1 MIDVN
6 KLINN
11 RKNNAWITIGHN
23 RGTTRRTL
31 IKKRTNRFRF
41 YDPQKL
47 WHDDLI
53 IHVDLI
59 EPKIED
65 IVLDT
70 LIIECKDN
78 EWYS

>member
-1 MIDVN
+1 MRIN
-6 KLINN
+6 INN
-11 RKNNAWITIGHN
+11 
-23 RGTTRRTL
+23 L
-31 IKKRTNRFRF
+31 IKSNNKVENS
-41 YDPQKL
+41 
-47 WHDDLI
+47 I
-53 IHVDLI
+53 E